1 MKPREQFRAVI
12 VGGGPVG
19 LTAAHSFALAG
30 IDFIVLEARDTCCPE
45 AGSSLVL
52 NPASLRVFHQ
62 LGLEEQARKK
72 SAEHERAVLVNYS
85 GKTCKDVRPFTAFD
99 QSVGQRPM
107 TFHRQ
112 DVLKIL
118 YDNLS
123 EENRA
128 KVLVNKKVVDVRT
141 YPDGVEVTCADG
153 CTYEGTIVIGADGV
167 YSKTRGFMR
176 KLALEA
182 SPNAAVNPEKPYTAY
197 YKCMWGTVPIPPGL
211 SPGDHLDCHSDLGV
225 SSMFLTGRDRGWFFM
240 FSRLDKPTQERKDY
254 TEEDKEAYATELAEL
269 PMGPGLKFKDIWH
282 TRYSAGM
289 SNLDEGVLDHWS
301 WNRVVLMGDAVHK
314 VTPNAGWGLNS
325 GIQDVAVLT
334 NLLRKLLK
342 ETPTPGAVPTLENLS
357 KVFEEYQEARRENMQ
372 QVFEY
377 SATQTRQSARDGSW
391 TGWTHWLVETVTSVV
406 PHFDWFMIRYKAS
419 KLVSAGYALDFLGG
433 WEPFSGAVPWAH
445 PIRPLKG

>member
-1 MKPREQFRAVI
+1 MKSREQFRAVI

-30 IDFIVLEARDTCCPE
+30 IDFIVLEARDTCAPD
-45 AGSSLVL
+45 AGASIVL
-52 NPASLRVFHQ
+52 NPASLRIFHQ
-62 LGLEEQARKK
+62 LGLEDQARRA
-72 SAEHERAVLVNYS
+72 SAEHERALLVSYG
-85 GKTCKDVRPFTAFD
+85 GKTRKDVRPFTAFD
-99 QSVGQRPM
+99 QSLGQRPM

-118 YDNLS
+118 YDNLPQ
-123 EENRA
+123 EVRA
-128 KVLVNKKVVDVRT
+128 KVLVNKKVVNIETR
-141 YPDGVEVTCADG
+141 PDGVQVTCADG
-153 CTYEGTIVIGADGV
+153 STFEGSIVVGADGV

-176 KLALEA
+176 KLALDA
-182 SPNAAVNPEKPYTAY
+182 SPNTAVNPEKPYTAY

-211 SPGDHLDCHSDLGV
+211 SPGDHLDCHSDMGI
-225 SSMFLTGRDRGWFFM
+225 SSMFLTGRDRGWFFL
-240 FSRLDKPTQERKDY
+240 FGLLDKPTQERMDY
-254 TEEDKEAYATELAEL
+254 TESDQEAYAEQLADL
-269 PMGPGLKFKDIWH
+269 HIGPGLKFRDIWS

-301 WNRVVLMGDAVHK
+301 WNRIVLMGDAVHK

-334 NLLRKLLK
+334 NGLRRLLLDSS
-342 ETPTPGAVPTLENLS
+342 GAPKVEALEQ
-357 KVFEEYQEARRENMQ
+357 VFQAYQEARRENMQ
-372 QVFEY
+372 QVFDF

-391 TGWTHWLVETVTSVV
+391 KGWIHWVVESITGLI
-406 PHFDWFMIRYKAS
+406 PHFDWFMIRYKGS

-433 WEPFSGAVPWAH
+433 WEPFSGVVPWAH